1 MNKEMALQCEKNSL
15 SIHWH
20 IYNQL
25 QELEKKF
32 LLVNE
37 TEV

>member
-1 MNKEMALQCEKNSL
+1 MNTEMALQGENNSL

-32 LLVNE
+32 LLMDE
-37 TEV
+37 IEV